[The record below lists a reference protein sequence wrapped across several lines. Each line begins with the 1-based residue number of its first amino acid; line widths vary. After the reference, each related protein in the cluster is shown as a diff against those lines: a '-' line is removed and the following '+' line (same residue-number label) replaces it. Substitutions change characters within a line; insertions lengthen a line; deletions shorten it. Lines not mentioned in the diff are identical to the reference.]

1 MDVSSFLALEKRK
14 AEIINNFKT
23 KIVSRRVL
31 KSYSLELL
39 NKLGTVLMTCTI
51 MCYSLWAYG
60 PEIGSSKSKFMVLT
74 IPLVMLGMFR
84 YQLLSNITDKNN
96 LSILESP
103 ENVVLRD
110 RQCN

>member
-1 MDVSSFLALEKRK
+1 
-14 AEIINNFKT
+14 
-23 KIVSRRVL
+23 
-31 KSYSLELL
+31 
-39 NKLGTVLMTCTI
+39 MTCTI
-51 MCYSLWAYG
+51 MSYSLWSYG
-60 PEIGSSKSKFMVLT
+60 PEIGGAKSKFMVLT

-110 RQCN
+110 GPMQLILVSWLLLITILSLYV

>member
-1 MDVSSFLALEKRK
+1 
-14 AEIINNFKT
+14 
-23 KIVSRRVL
+23 
-31 KSYSLELL
+31 
-39 NKLGTVLMTCTI
+39 

-110 RQCN
+110 RPMQLILVSWLLLIAILSLYV